1 MLARVAKW
9 EGGDADAIRA
19 ASEDIASR
27 AQTGPPQ
34 GVPAV
39 GFTLLVDP
47 DGGRAIA
54 ISLFKTE
61 DDLSAGDAVLNEM
74 TPPGEG
80 MGERA
85 SVDVYEVAV
94 DLRLE

>member
-1 MLARVAKW
+1 MARF
-9 EGGDADAIRA
+9 EGANADAIRA
-19 ASEDIASR
+19 ASEEIADR
-27 AQTGPPQ
+27 AASGPPE

-47 DGGRAIA
+47 DGGQGLA
-54 ISLFKTE
+54 ISLFANE
-61 DDLSAGDAVLNEM
+61 DDLRTGDAVLNEM
-74 TPPGEG
+74 SPPGEG
-80 MGERA
+80 MGQRT